1 MLDDFKILKAM
12 QGIDEEIL
20 EDTAK
25 LMGYEDKKSLKHHRN
40 FWRTALIAAVIVSM
54 LVVTAAAVGISIHM
68 KNQEEIRNDYN
79 VDKNNVYSFNQYEVP
94 KEPEGKLTLLSG
106 INDGEFYRLYADY
119 SPITKEEVKRYI
131 VPDKMENGVRFS
143 EFGFRVEGEDG
154 KHPGGIAFFYTK
166 GSEYESEDIN
176 ENDDVINSSDKET
189 KINRIL
195 AQAYDE
201 ETETVTLEFHV
212 HPKTLEAGQEYELVL
227 YTLETYG
234 NPEEGLISECR
245 EDMARA
251 KFTITEAPAKVLYF
265 PEPVEVTGTRGG
277 EKISFIGCELYP
289 TGIIWYVDYEDGEKI
304 FDREKYNR
312 QKMSKADSDAIFRLE
327 INFINDVEDFE
338 RSAFL
343 TLKDGSI
350 KNLTNGNSSDY
361 IDGIIRQKCL
371 WGGTETVN
379 VDEIE
384 SISIGG
390 KSILISECT
399 DNKT

>member
-25 LMGYEDKKSLKHHRN
+25 FMGYEDKKSLKHHQN

-68 KNQEEIRNDYN
+68 KKQEEIRNDYN

-131 VPDKMENGVRFS
+131 VPDKMENVVRYS

-176 ENDDVINSSDKET
+176 EDDDVINSSDKET

-212 HPKTLEAGQEYELVL
+212 HTETLEAGQEYELVL

-234 NPEEGLISECR
+234 NPEEGLLSETR

-265 PEPVEVTGTRGG
+265 PEPVEVIGARGG
-277 EKISFIGCELYP
+277 EKFSFIGCELYP
-289 TGIIWYVDYEDGEKI
+289 TGVIWYVDYEDGEKI

-312 QKMSKADSDAIFRLE
+312 QEMSKADSDAIFRLE
-327 INFINDVEDFE
+327 INFMNDVEDFE

-350 KNLTNGNSSDY
+350 KNLTNGNSSAY

-399 DNKT
+399 DKK